1 MGVDAGIPCWP
12 PPGEADALGVAT
24 EERREPGAGKRCRG
38 DGGAPAADAGDVTA
52 GWRTAAAA
60 PGPRVAGAPWE
71 VSVMT
76 TTTTAATDSSAPA
89 DVATPARKL
98 VSSSWV

>member
-1 MGVDAGIPCWP
+1 M
-12 PPGEADALGVAT
+12 LGVVA
-24 EERREPGAGKRCRG
+24 EVRRELGPGVGAGPPNLSGDRVASAGAGEVAAGRCMTAAVPGAW
-38 DGGAPAADAGDVTA
+38 A
-52 GWRTAAAA
+52 
-60 PGPRVAGAPWE
+60 AGAPWE
-71 VSVMT
+71 VSVIT

>member
-1 MGVDAGIPCWP
+1 V
-12 PPGEADALGVAT
+12 LGVAAG
-24 EERREPGAGKRCRG
+24 ERRELGFGVGAGRPFRGEG
-38 DGGAPAADAGDVTA
+38 DGVLPADAGEVAA
-52 GWRTAAAA
+52 GGRAAAAA
-60 PGPRVAGAPWE
+60 PGARVAGAPWE

-76 TTTTAATDSSAPA
+76 TATTAATDSSAPA